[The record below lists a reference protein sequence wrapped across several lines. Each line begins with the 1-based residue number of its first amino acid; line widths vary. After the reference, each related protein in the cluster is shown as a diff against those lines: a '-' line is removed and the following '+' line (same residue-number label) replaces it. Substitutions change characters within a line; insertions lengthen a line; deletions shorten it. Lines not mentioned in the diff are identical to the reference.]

1 MLCLGRKWALIV
13 DGGVCSCGR
22 GVDESCLHR
31 CNSWSF
37 GFSRLWIQV
46 CVVSTEGG
54 CAVGKDTKIL
64 MNLRARSAC
73 RASAIKKGKT
83 DLKTKCVDAE

>member
-1 MLCLGRKWALIV
+1 MLCLECGWALIV

-54 CAVGKDTKIL
+54 CAVGKDTKNS
-64 MNLRARSAC
+64 MNLRASSAC
-73 RASAIKKGKT
+73 RASVIKKGKT
-83 DLKTKCVDAE
+83 YLKRKCIDAE

>member
-1 MLCLGRKWALIV
+1 MLCLGRKRALIV

-22 GVDESCLHR
+22 GVDEPCLHR

-37 GFSRLWIQV
+37 GFSGLWIQV

-54 CAVGKDTKIL
+54 CAVGKDTRIL
-64 MNLRARSAC
+64 MNLRAISAC
-73 RASAIKKGKT
+73 RASAIKKGKNY
-83 DLKTKCVDAE
+83 LKRKCIDAE

>member
-1 MLCLGRKWALIV
+1 MDA
-13 DGGVCSCGR
+13 GVCSCGR
-22 GVDESCLHR
+22 GVDEPCLHR

-37 GFSRLWIQV
+37 GFSGLWIRV

-54 CAVGKDTKIL
+54 CAVGKDTKIS
-64 MNLRARSAC
+64 MNFCASSAC

-83 DLKTKCVDAE
+83 NLKTKCVDAE

>member
-37 GFSRLWIQV
+37 GFLRLWIRV
-46 CVVSTEGG
+46 CVVSTEGEH
-54 CAVGKDTKIL
+54 AVGKDTKIS
-64 MNLRARSAC
+64 MNFYIGSAC
-73 RASAIKKGKT
+73 RMFVINKGKAG
-83 DLKTKCVDAE
+83 LKRKCIDAE

>member
-1 MLCLGRKWALIV
+1 MLCLRRKWALIV

-46 CVVSTEGG
+46 CVVSTEGE

-64 MNLRARSAC
+64 MNLRASSAC

-83 DLKTKCVDAE
+83 YLKRKCIDAE